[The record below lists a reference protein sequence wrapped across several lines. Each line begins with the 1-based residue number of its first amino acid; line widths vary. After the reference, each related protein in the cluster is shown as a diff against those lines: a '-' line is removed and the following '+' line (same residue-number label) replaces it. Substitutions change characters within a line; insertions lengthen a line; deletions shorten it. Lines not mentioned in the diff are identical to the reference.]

1 MFAGVRPDREH
12 DIVGGLQVSLDLSKA
27 FDLADRSMLGMA
39 LRDAGISEDIVSV
52 ILALHASCEYN
63 LTQGSEQASTRTT
76 NGIRQGCTLAPT
88 LWICY
93 SCYLYRRIS
102 ECLSAATTAG
112 ITLFADD
119 NHVSWMLTAEKDLHH
134 AVTQLGAF
142 LALLAEMRLQ
152 VNPGKSKCLLL
163 MHGPKARS
171 LRKQYVTIIQN
182 KPHLRVPHPGFGSFK
197 PFLIPLCTSFRYLGM
212 EVTYGNFGSLT
223 LRHNIAQAKAR
234 YSQMRKLLAGKHCL
248 TQASRVQLWRACLQ
262 PVFLTGLHLCCLT
275 PTEVQEL
282 RVAMVRQVRAITRCP
297 VHLTGVSTEALLQKH
312 DLKDPLYLLS
322 RRCNNLL
329 DSYRS
334 LAYMPTAK
342 TFPDTWVETHLHLV
356 ADYQGLA
363 CNNGSPQAVIPV
375 TEPALTR
382 VACPVCGLYFLDDRG
397 MRIHRAKKHPDAVP
411 GRAALDAHSCAVA
424 GLPQCRFCSM
434 SFSHW
439 GPFKQ
444 HVSEHACPGLR
455 EMAEARFQLQST
467 DRQAV
472 RTDATCSL
480 VDGSLFQDQDVR
492 ALLSS
497 SSFADAWTIIC
508 TVRSFRRRLM
518 QRCALCNQW
527 IADYRAVKT
536 HWKRI
541 HVQEWQDHHCAAVRL
556 GARCLALSMPSKGQP
571 CWACLCPVASK
582 GHNRQCTAAFQA
594 CVLQLLLRP
603 GSAQAPLSLTAHSRR
618 PLALAHDDGS
628 SRGTGLL
635 GLAPQRGHSTE
646 KGGVRGDAGDGR
658 STTPY
663 HPAQQKEEKS
673 VAAVNALYRYGIYGN
688 AAQSRRQDTEAG
700 QEANQRGPGDGS
712 SLGSP
717 DGDQARGPRSDRAFV
732 LHMANQTPGII
743 APLLK
748 VTKRWQEMREATPDQ
763 VRLPLRCLVMDCILM
778 EMEARLA
785 ELQNTP
791 AAMTAV
797 RNQGRLNAENQW
809 IMEKWSP
816 ALQRLVKDEQR
827 TPMDFDR
834 TVELLAKLRAGFQ
847 EPATLLRCHATRAIT
862 ENMTKPTTVFLIEV
876 SLRGCQG
883 GRALRLRQAALW
895 TFGFV
900 PHRSTASAGG
910 HEAEPCLSGAAKD
923 PEPPSRSV
931 AQKDR
936 SALRDPV
943 SGAHPGSTTTA
954 PVDLVHTILQARL
967 LNPGNHCYINA
978 SITACVWA
986 LSSSP
991 VAFLPPQLQHAI
1003 QPLLHV
1009 FRCAHQ
1015 QPISLYRSL
1024 AFVMLGWLRPHIQH
1038 DVADFYMYLHNKL
1051 GIQHWA
1057 GKWEA
1062 RTIEAGVEGTTDGGY
1077 CALVPI
1083 SLHTPPDA
1091 AENTLQSLIACWH
1104 SQREMYALQEPA
1116 PFVVLALPRFK
1127 RHDSGWNKDGRT
1139 YRVTRQDVYMPVF
1152 TTPTSLHVDW
1162 HAYRVCSIVIHDGR
1176 SCHEG
1181 HYRALLR
1188 TGHGWV
1194 LKDDD
1199 TRPQLVRVGTEEE
1212 HASFCGLVDQRGY
1225 IVFLTRQIPETLSG
1239 IVE

>member
-1 MFAGVRPDREH
+1 
-12 DIVGGLQVSLDLSKA
+12 
-27 FDLADRSMLGMA
+27 
-39 LRDAGISEDIVSV
+39 
-52 ILALHASCEYN
+52 
-63 LTQGSEQASTRTT
+63 
-76 NGIRQGCTLAPT
+76 
-88 LWICY
+88 
-93 SCYLYRRIS
+93 
-102 ECLSAATTAG
+102 
-112 ITLFADD
+112 
-119 NHVSWMLTAEKDLHH
+119 MLTAEKDLHH

-334 LAYMPTAK
+334 LAHMPTTK
-342 TFPDTWVETHLHLV
+342 TFPDTWVETHLHLI
-356 ADYQGLA
+356 ADHYQGLA

-424 GLPQCRFCSM
+424 GLPQCRFCSK

-594 CVLQLLLRP
+594 CMLQLLLRP

-618 PLALAHDDGS
+618 SLALAHDDGS

-658 STTPY
+658 SATPY

-673 VAAVNALYRYGIYGN
+673 IAAVNALYRYGIYSN
-688 AAQSRRQDTEAG
+688 ATQSRHQDTEAG

-717 DGDQARGPRSDRAFV
+717 DGDQARGPLQPHSVRPGLCPTHGQSDPGHHCPVTQSNEKVAGDARGHPRPGSASSEVLGYGLHIDGDGGQARRTPEHAGGNDCGQEPRTPQCREPVDHREVEPCTSEVGQGRATYSHGLRSDSGA
-732 LHMANQTPGII
+732 PG
-743 APLLK
+743 
-748 VTKRWQEMREATPDQ
+748 Q
-763 VRLPLRCLVMDCILM
+763 VEGRLP
-778 EMEARLA
+778 
-785 ELQNTP
+785 
-791 AAMTAV
+791 
-797 RNQGRLNAENQW
+797 
-809 IMEKWSP
+809 
-816 ALQRLVKDEQR
+816 
-827 TPMDFDR
+827 
-834 TVELLAKLRAGFQ
+834 RAGHTSSMPCNPGHHGEHDQ
-847 EPATLLRCHATRAIT
+847 ADHGVPH
-862 ENMTKPTTVFLIEV
+862 
-876 SLRGCQG
+876 RGLTAGGQG

-1091 AENTLQSLIACWH
+1091 PENTLQSLIACWH
-1104 SQREMYALQEPA
+1104 SQREIYALQEPA
-1116 PFVVLALPRFK
+1116 PFDVLALPRFK

-1188 TGHGWV
+1188 TGHGWA

-1225 IVFLTRQIPETLSG
+1225 IVFLTRQIPEPLSG